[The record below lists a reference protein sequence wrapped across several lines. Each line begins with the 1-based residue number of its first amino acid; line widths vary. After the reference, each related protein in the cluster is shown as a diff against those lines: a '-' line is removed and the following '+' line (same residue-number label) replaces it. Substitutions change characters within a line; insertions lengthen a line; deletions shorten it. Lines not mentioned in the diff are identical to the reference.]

1 MNGKVTLDDFCKDI
15 KLEKIYYQSTE
26 LNLVNSG
33 INRPGLQLHGYYEH
47 FDSYR
52 VQVIGKVEVSYL
64 LDLEPEERNRKID
77 DFFSYE
83 FPCF

>member
-1 MNGKVTLDDFCKDI
+1 MKRDKRSMNGKVNLDDFCKEI

-26 LNLVNSG
+26 LNLANSG

-47 FDSYR
+47 FDANR

-64 LDLEPEERNRKID
+64 LSLDPEVR
-77 DFFSYE
+77 
-83 FPCF
+83 